1 MFSNIEQSKIDKIK
15 GIINGSFKV
24 NFISIILS
32 CKHFNIHGNGYVYQN
47 RAKELIV
54 VFFRKEQLSQEKI
67 IQSIFSEGK
76 GGVKDSICKLNATD
90 AEGKVYTSTVFL
102 ESDEISNIKEFKI
115 YNLNSTID
123 GASNRLI
130 VCGDYKL
137 PANSRFTAISTM
149 DCYDYNE
156 EADEA
161 NPKNRKVNLSLTGKH
176 SILSKEKWKIELENK
191 EIHIGIFDGY
201 LDIVIYTSAEIINDL
216 DLKKI
221 IQTLDFVLGEQLEV
235 VYHSIKGLGSQINS
249 KDKMFS
255 SKPRL
260 SLPLPLGGETRNGTY
275 QTRLFIK
282 YYEYINS
289 IDINDF
295 NLLLEIHRK
304 IVADS
309 RMFSENFGATLAIQ
323 IEALV
328 KKFFN
333 KLWRPDKD
341 KKSIKEAGEFKKEA
355 GQLLKYLEENI
366 TNKNLKNIISERLN
380 RLIETEQANSSK
392 TIKWLIRE
400 KMING
405 KFHSWKKL
413 RNGFA
418 HGKVEDTTHKE
429 LIELLYDCEE
439 MYYTMIF
446 YLIGYEGKYYISQ
459 IGDYCKLKEY
469 KLPQKEV

>member
-15 GIINGSFKV
+15 GLINGSFKV

-32 CKHFNIHGNGYVYQN
+32 CKQFNIHGNGYVYQN

-67 IQSIFSEGK
+67 VQSIFSERK
-76 GGVKDSICKLNATD
+76 GGDKGSICKLNATD

-102 ESDEISNIKEFKI
+102 VLDEILNIKEFKI

-130 VCGDYKL
+130 VCGDYKI
-137 PANSRFTAISTM
+137 PTNSRFTNISTM

-156 EADEA
+156 VADEA
-161 NPKNRKVNLSLTGKH
+161 VPKNSKVNLSLSGKH
-176 SILSKEKWKIELENK
+176 SIISKKKWKIELQNK

-201 LDIVIYTSAEIINDL
+201 LDIVIYTTEEIISDL

-235 VYHSIKGLGSQINS
+235 VYQSIKGLGSQINS

-260 SLPLPLGGETRNGTY
+260 SPALRLGGETLDGMY
-275 QTRLFIK
+275 QTNLFIK
-282 YYEYINS
+282 YYEYINR
-289 IDINDF
+289 IDIKDF
-295 NLLLEIHRK
+295 NSLIEIHRK

-309 RMFSENFGATLAIQ
+309 RIFSENFGATLAIQ
-323 IEALV
+323 IEELV
-328 KKFFN
+328 KTFFN
-333 KLWRPDKD
+333 KLWKPNKD
-341 KKSIKEAGEFKKEA
+341 EKSINEAVEFKKEA
-355 GQLLKYLEENI
+355 EKLLKYLEENI
-366 TNKNLKNIISERLN
+366 TNKNLKNIISERLKK
-380 RLIETEQANSSK
+380 LIKPEQATISK
-392 TIKWLIRE
+392 TIKWVISE

-405 KFHSWKKL
+405 EFNSWKKL

-429 LIELLYDCEE
+429 LIELIYDCEE

-446 YLIGYEGKYYISQ
+446 YLIGYEGKYHKSQ
-459 IGDYCKLKEY
+459 IDDYCKLKEY
-469 KLPQKEV
+469 RLP